1 MKSISEWLDDG
12 RLSEADEFA
21 YKVDQDWIEAF
32 AKVATDASNE
42 LIHGVDTPSDYAS
55 RTHKV
60 LNNVIA
66 NWNRSLKAADENRKL
81 NLKEL
86 RTATL
91 GAFSSAWFVLF
102 EAGRSQGAEYA
113 FKRGKQFTAYLVKEI
128 GFLSDAWVKIKAGKP
143 V

>member
-42 LIHGVDTPSDYAS
+42 LIHRVDTPSDYTS

-66 NWNRSLKAADENRKL
+66 NWNRSLKAAGENRKL

-113 FKRGKQFTAYLVKEI
+113 FKRGKQFTSYLVKEI

>member
-66 NWNRSLKAADENRKL
+66 NWNRSLKAADGNKKL

-113 FKRGKQFTAYLVKEI
+113 FKRGKQFTTYLVKEI

>member
-60 LNNVIA
+60 LDNVIA
-66 NWNRSLKAADENRKL
+66 NWNRSLKAAGENRKL
-81 NLKEL
+81 DLKEL
-86 RTATL
+86 KTATL

-113 FKRGKQFTAYLVKEI
+113 FRKGKQFTSYLVKEI
-128 GFLSDAWVKIKAGKP
+128 GFLSDAVAKIKAGKQI
-143 V
+143 

>member
-32 AKVATDASNE
+32 AKVATDASNA
-42 LIHGVDTPSDYAS
+42 LIHGVDTPSDYVS

-66 NWNRSLKAADENRKL
+66 NWNRSLKAAGENRKL

-113 FKRGKQFTAYLVKEI
+113 FKRGKQFTSYLVKEI